1 MKPIEPASADKVGSV
16 ELNSAERRKLD
27 EEFAFNW
34 ATQRTTIRWPIG
46 GRRDVPF
53 RNLLRIVSHIGVNW
67 GDAHQ
72 FSGPESVLTWG
83 HLLSS
88 RYQIP
93 CSTAQLIPFRLI
105 GPINQYL
112 ARLET
117 VDTPWLRFFSA
128 PLLLWFKLAVLNGDE
143 KWHQRAHW
151 LNVNLPPSSA
161 KLFEQLF
168 CRSWIDIGLTTC
180 CEVDRLWLPKLY
192 QRCEKP
198 IGLRE

>member
-46 GRRDVPF
+46 GGRDVPF
-53 RNLLRIVSHIGVNW
+53 RNSLGIISHIGVNW

-105 GPINQYL
+105 EPINQYL

-117 VDTPWLRFFSA
+117 VHTWLVFFFRHLYFSGSNWLCWTVMKSDTSAHTDWTSIFLPHLPNCLNSFFVGVELILGWQLVARLIDFGCRNYISA
-128 PLLLWFKLAVLNGDE
+128 A
-143 KWHQRAHW
+143 R
-151 LNVNLPPSSA
+151 S
-161 KLFEQLF
+161 QL
-168 CRSWIDIGLTTC
+168 
-180 CEVDRLWLPKLY
+180 V
-192 QRCEKP
+192 
-198 IGLRE
+198 RE